1 MKMMMKSLVG
11 KPVMLWFLIS
21 LLGGSA
27 LAQGRIATVE
37 LRKVFDGY
45 WKTKQADAALK
56 DRAADIEK
64 DHKTMLDDWKKAK
77 DEYQTLLGDA
87 NNQTLSFEEREKRK
101 KSAEDKL
108 KQIKDSEDAI
118 TQYERQARTT
128 LDEQKKRMRDNIVE
142 EIRAAVNSKAKSGGY
157 ALVIDAGAESGNGN
171 PAAGTPGTPVFLYT
185 NSENDI
191 TEGVLSQLNAGAPA
205 APTKSEDKSADKK
218 DEKKKDKK

>member
-11 KPVMLWFLIS
+11 KLVLLLLLIS

-56 DRAADIEK
+56 DRAADIDK
-64 DHKTMLDDWKKAK
+64 DHKNMIDDWKKAK

-128 LDEQKKRMRDNIVE
+128 LEEQKKRMRDNILE
-142 EIRAAVNSKAKSGGY
+142 EIRAAVNSKAKSAGY
-157 ALVIDAGAESGNGN
+157 ALVIDASAESGNGN
-171 PAAGTPGTPVFLYT
+171 AAAGIPGTPVFLYV

-191 TEGVLSQLNAGAPA
+191 TEAVLSQLNAGAPA
-205 APTKSEDKSADKK
+205 ETPKTEKPAEKK
-218 DEKKKDKK
+218 DDKKKDKK